1 MAKAGLVATHRS
13 NCIFSLLFAMIYN
26 QKLLFICSSIYS
38 VCSIAVVLLLF
49 MQQSSKQHFKPI
61 NFHQYAKYSDQHS
74 TSNEICPVYSEGLIG
89 KLEVNSSFVPTED
102 AAIKEAG
109 ERVING
115 CYEPKDCYS
124 NQTVAIIV
132 PYKNRHQDLIT
143 LLHHLH
149 PILQRQSLKYCVFV
163 SEQYDDGAFNKG
175 RIMNAGV
182 LEILHEARYDF
193 DCLVFHD
200 VDMLLE
206 DDRNLYICGNAPRHL
221 CPAIDKFNYKVAYG
235 TGFGGVG
242 SIKVNQYRLVN
253 GHSNRFYGWGGED
266 SDIEFRFKL
275 KGLKSESNDP
285 QFGRYKMIPHEHPWQ
300 FDPKSGIGSHL
311 QAKNTKQFDW
321 VKIVFPRSDPSG
333 MDNMKYVVKNIS
345 KHKLYTKINVDIR
358 IFVVNKASVRF
369 VGNSNEVIVEN
380 PFITN
385 DRLDNE
391 KENFRIRGYG
401 LDAGDQYPNHE
412 CTYKHFEGK
421 TVNLTLGQKVSGTY
435 DIQYLNLEE
444 AKSKCTN
451 LQRYCGSIVE
461 TSSGVYFLRSSSN
474 LHENILKYKLGRHRQ
489 RIFIEKHEDISVYV
503 KICSRDIRY
512 LQIFEAPVILQNE
525 FPLKSI
531 EHQAEVELLVYN
543 FEDVKLSYSVSVY
556 TAHNA
561 ILKEREEVFNTS
573 LGIYDSLMF
582 THSRS
587 VEFFSLSASNK
598 SEVVIEKS
606 KFNRE
611 TLIEK
616 RKSFRIKT
624 PKMKL
629 LLYPG
634 CYVCESVIKD
644 QFGSPHMKWKWW
656 FEIRGATPDMEIKLL
671 KEHLRVSRVGST
683 EFTEILT
690 KRLFQKFPLLYRS
703 QLEDSAVTNM
713 IQHHQNEL
721 MLENWKKT
729 TLSGNGAAKRGKSG

>member
-1 MAKAGLVATHRS
+1 
-13 NCIFSLLFAMIYN
+13 MIYK
-26 QKLLFICSSIYS
+26 QKLLFSCSSIYIA
-38 VCSIAVVLLLF
+38 CSIAVVLFLF
-49 MQQSSKQHFKPI
+49 MQLSSKQHVETIYFQ
-61 NFHQYAKYSDQHS
+61 QYAKYSDQHS
-74 TSNEICPVYSEGLIG
+74 TSNENCPEYSQRLKG
-89 KLEVNSSFVPTED
+89 KLKVNSSVVPTED
-102 AAIKEAG
+102 AAMKMAG

-115 CYEPKDCYS
+115 CYEPKDCHS

-132 PYKNRHQDLIT
+132 PYKNRHQHLIT

-163 SEQYDDGAFNKG
+163 PEQYDDGAFNKG

-206 DDRNLYICGNAPRHL
+206 DDRNLHICGDAPRHL
-221 CPAIDKFNYKVAYG
+221 CPAIDKFNYKVRYG

-242 SIKVNQYRLVN
+242 SIRVDQYKLVN

-266 SDIEFRFKL
+266 SDIECRFKL
-275 KGLKSESNDP
+275 NGLKTEANDP

-300 FDPKSGIGSHL
+300 FEPKSGIGSHF
-311 QAKNTKQFDW
+311 QARDTKLFDMNE
-321 VKIVFPRSDPSG
+321 IIFPKSDPSG
-333 MDNMKYVVKNIS
+333 MNNMKYVVKNIFR
-345 KHKLYTKINVDIR
+345 HKLYTKINVDIR
-358 IFVVNKASVRF
+358 IFVVNKATVRF
-369 VGNSNEVIVEN
+369 VGNSNKVIVEN
-380 PFITN
+380 PFLTN

-391 KENFRIRGYG
+391 KENSRIQGYG

-435 DIQYLNLEE
+435 DIPYRNLEE
-444 AKSKCTN
+444 AKSKCSN

-461 TSSGVYFLRSSSN
+461 TSPGVYFLRSSSY
-474 LHENILKYKLGRHRQ
+474 LHENILKYKFGRHRQ
-489 RIFIEKHEDISVYV
+489 SIFTERHEDISVYV

-512 LQIFEAPVILQNE
+512 LQIFEAPVILQDE

-561 ILKEREEVFNTS
+561 ILKEREAVFNTS
-573 LGIYDSLMF
+573 LGIYDSLIF
-582 THSRS
+582 TYSSS
-587 VEFFSLSASNK
+587 VEFFSMSSSNK
-598 SEVVIEKS
+598 FEAVIGKS
-606 KFNRE
+606 KLNME
-611 TLIEK
+611 TLVEK

-671 KEHLRVSRVGST
+671 ENNLRVAKVRST
-683 EFTEILT
+683 KFTEKLT
-690 KRLFQKFPLLYRS
+690 ERLFQKYPSIKHL
-703 QLEDSAVTNM
+703 QIGDTAIIV
-713 IQHHQNEL
+713 
-721 MLENWKKT
+721 
-729 TLSGNGAAKRGKSG
+729 